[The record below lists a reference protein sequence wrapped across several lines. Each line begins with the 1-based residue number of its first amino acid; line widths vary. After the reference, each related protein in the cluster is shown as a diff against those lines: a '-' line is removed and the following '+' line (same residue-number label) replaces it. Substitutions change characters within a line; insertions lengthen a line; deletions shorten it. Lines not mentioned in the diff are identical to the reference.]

1 MNGEL
6 NQVVVGVSEGRG
18 LHDLAPLLSLKL
30 DALTLD
36 DDWSLPETRR
46 MALGYLMGR
55 YRFDRYKAS
64 TATPRLILPDG
75 HDTLISIADAV
86 TMVRD
91 LVNTPCEHMGPDDL
105 HSVVEELARDFD
117 AQFNAVVGE
126 QLLEQNYP
134 AIHAVGR
141 AASQAPR
148 LLHLSWGDTSHPTL
162 ALVGKGVCFDCGGL
176 NIKGASGMRLMK
188 KDMGGAAHVI
198 ALARLIMQHKL
209 PVRLEML
216 VPAVENAI
224 SSNAYRPGD
233 VLIGRS
239 GLTMEIGNTDAE
251 GRVILSDALT
261 RACELK
267 PELLIDFA
275 TLTGAA
281 RVALGADLPPYF
293 TNRDELGGALE
304 SAAKNVADPVWRLPL
319 FDDYDDLISSPI
331 ADISNSGSTPM
342 AGCITAALF
351 LRRFVEPDLPWFH
364 LDVYAWNPS
373 ERPGRPAGGEAH
385 ALRAMFEMLCNRY
398 SQ

>member
-1 MNGEL
+1 
-6 NQVVVGVSEGRG
+6 
-18 LHDLAPLLSLKL
+18 
-30 DALTLD
+30 
-36 DDWSLPETRR
+36 

-55 YRFDRYKAS
+55 YRFDRYKS
-64 TATPRLILPDG
+64 TAATPRLIVPDG
-75 HDTLISIADAV
+75 HDDLIQMAEAV
-86 TMVRD
+86 AMVRD
-91 LVNTPCEHMGPDDL
+91 LVNTPCEHMGPEDL
-105 HSVVEELARDFD
+105 HSVVEDLARDFD
-117 AQFNAVVGE
+117 ADFDAIVGAD
-126 QLLEQNYP
+126 LLDQNYP

-141 AASQAPR
+141 AATQAPR
-148 LLHLSWGDTSHPTL
+148 LLHLSWGDKEHPTV

-176 NIKGASGMRLMK
+176 NIKGSAGMRLMK

-198 ALARLIMQHKL
+198 ALARLIMQHDL

-224 SSNAYRPGD
+224 SGNAYRPGD
-233 VLIGRS
+233 VIIGRS

-261 RACELK
+261 RACELN
-267 PELLIDFA
+267 PELLVDFA

-293 TNRDELGGALE
+293 SNRDALANDLE
-304 SAAKNVADPVWRLPL
+304 EAARSVADPVWRMPL
-319 FDDYDDLISSPI
+319 FDDYDELISSPI
-331 ADISNSGSTPM
+331 ADISNTGSTPM

-373 ERPGRPAGGEAH
+373 ERPGRPAGGAAH
-385 ALRAMFEMLCNRY
+385 ALRAMFALIEKRY
-398 SQ
+398 RR